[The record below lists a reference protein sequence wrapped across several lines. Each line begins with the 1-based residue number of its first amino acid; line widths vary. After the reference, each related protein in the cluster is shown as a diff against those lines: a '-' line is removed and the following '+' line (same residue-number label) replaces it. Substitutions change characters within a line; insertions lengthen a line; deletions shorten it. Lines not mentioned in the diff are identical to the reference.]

1 MRWKYFIPTIVITAA
16 IIIFNLLFL
25 DMLLKMALVSG
36 GEAVFKARVEVGS
49 LKTKFSN
56 LSINITEL
64 KIASSSDPWKNMF
77 EVGRVN
83 FGLKPVPLLSKKFI
97 IENLSVEGVKWGTK
111 RDTSG
116 ALPPRKLEKLI
127 AKEKK
132 ADKNS
137 LTSKLMDGITAK
149 AKSEFKA
156 LPPAGELKSAQ
167 EQMKG
172 INFDKAVNVN
182 DLESVKAMDAM
193 KSEMNAK
200 FAQYDADIKNLNTD
214 EKVTLANNALN
225 DIKSIKISGVQ
236 DIEPAKKKLDQ
247 LSASTGELQK
257 AVSDIQA
264 LKTKLDGDMGAEKDM
279 LAKINELKDKD
290 YKALADKYKIP
301 SFDFGNISQALFGP
315 VWIGRVNSAIYYMH
329 LARKYMPPRKKT
341 DTKVVSQRMK
351 GRDVYFP
358 KHDNPPAFLVQQALL
373 TGTSGGPGKEGVPMD
388 FKGQITDIT
397 SDPAM
402 LGRPTVGVLNG
413 AQGKQALNL
422 KAVLDHTKEIPE
434 DSVAIDY
441 SGLDIKSFGLPSS
454 DYMPAWDKGQA
465 KVVGVI
471 KLNGD
476 AVDASINT
484 VMSGLNYTAPKSVGG
499 DEMQKALTDMWA
511 GINTIE
517 VKVALSG
524 TMDNLKMSVSS
535 SIDKVL
541 SDRMKKIT
549 GEKLAEYQAKLRA
562 QIDNLTNG
570 KKNEVMG
577 QYTAKK
583 DEYQKQLTAKQ
594 AELQSKSDE
603 IKKQIADK
611 QKAATGQVD
620 AEKNKAADAAKAAAD
635 AEKAKAQAAVDAE
648 KAKAQAAADAE
659 KKKQEEELKKQAQ
672 DKLKDMFK

>member
-1 MRWKYFIPTIVITAA
+1 MRWKYFVPTVVITAA

-25 DMLLKMALVSG
+25 DMFLKMALVST
-36 GEAVFKARVEVGS
+36 GESIFKAKVEVGS

-56 LSINITEL
+56 LSLNITGL

-83 FGLKPVPLLSKKFI
+83 FGVRPGPLFSMKFI
-97 IENLSVEGVKWGTK
+97 IENLSVEDVKWGTK
-111 RDTSG
+111 RETSG
-116 ALPPRKLEKLI
+116 ALPPKKIEKII

-137 LTSKLMDGITAK
+137 LTAKLMDSITAK

-167 EQMKG
+167 SQLKDLSS
-172 INFDKAVNVN
+172 IKNVSVN

-193 KSEMNAK
+193 KAEMNAK
-200 FAQYDADIKNLNTD
+200 FSQYDSDIKNLKTD
-214 EKVTLANNALN
+214 EKITLANNALN

-236 DIEPAKKKLDQ
+236 DIEPARQKLEKIQ
-247 LSASTGELQK
+247 ASTADLQK

-264 LKTKLDGDMGAEKDM
+264 LKSKLDTDIGSDKDM
-279 LAKINELKDKD
+279 LAKISELKDKD
-290 YKALADKYKIP
+290 YKALADKYKLP
-301 SFDFGNISQALFGP
+301 SFEFGNISQALFGP
-315 VWIGRVNSAIYYMH
+315 VWIGRVNSAVYYMS

-341 DTKVVSQRMK
+341 DTKVVAQRMK

-358 KHDNPPAFLVQQALL
+358 KYDNPPAFLIKQALL
-373 TGTSGGPGKEGVPMD
+373 TGTSGGPGKAGQPMD
-388 FKGQITDIT
+388 FKGKITDIT
-397 SDPAM
+397 SDPVM
-402 LGRPTVGVLNG
+402 LGRPTVGTIEG

-434 DSVAIDY
+434 DSVTINY
-441 SGLDIKSFGLPSS
+441 SGLDVSSFGLPKS
-454 DYMPAWDKGQA
+454 DYMPEWDKGQA
-465 KVVGVI
+465 KVTGSI
-471 KLNGD
+471 KLIGD
-476 AVDASINT
+476 GVDAYINT
-484 VMSGLNYTAPKSVGG
+484 VMTGLSYTPPKSAGNEDVQQ
-499 DEMQKALTDMWA
+499 MLKDMWA

-517 VKVALSG
+517 VKIALSG
-524 TMDNLKMSVSS
+524 TMSNLKMSVSS

-541 SDRMKKIT
+541 GDRMQ
-549 GEKLAEYQAKLRA
+549 KLMGAKVAEYQAKLKA
-562 QIDNLTNG
+562 QIDALTNG
-570 KKNEVMG
+570 KKDEVMG
-577 QYTAKK
+577 QFNSKK
-583 DEYQKQLTAKQ
+583 AEYQKQLTDKQ
-594 AELQSKSDE
+594 TELQSKLDAV
-603 IKKQIADK
+603 KQQIADK

-620 AEKNKAADAAKAAAD
+620 AEKKKAEDAAKAAA
-635 AEKAKAQAAVDAE
+635 DAE